1 MEKGS
6 QQELEQ
12 RLALGG
18 PEDTLRGLF
27 FTGAL
32 EVVRGLEEPAALERC
47 IEASGAER
55 FMTFFSYP
63 VGTLNRLL
71 YAAAWE
77 LSGRHDGFS
86 GAMRYLGNGSP
97 VYLQSG
103 AGRVLLMLAG
113 GEPRRMLDG
122 IPSAYRTAV
131 QHGLCSV
138 QWAGP
143 ARGRVIFQGST
154 LPAEYLEG
162 AVPGPLRVLEGGGG
176 ERHRTAGEPARRGN
190 RRLLVALCSHARRPG
205 GRVGAGRRR
214 ARAVFRAR
222 SRGGTCAG
230 WSS

>member
-6 QQELEQ
+6 QQELEH

-32 EVVRGLEEPAALERC
+32 EAVRSLEDPAALERC
-47 IEASGAER
+47 IQAAGGER

-77 LSGRHDGFS
+77 LSGVHDGFS
-86 GAMRYLGNGSP
+86 GAMRYLGKRLAP

-131 QHGLCSV
+131 QHGTCSV

-143 ARGRVIFQGST
+143 ACGRLIFQGNT
-154 LPAEYLEG
+154 LPAEYFEG
-162 AVPGPLRVLEGGGG
+162 AVRGLFEFSKVVEVNATGRQVSLRDTEIDV
-176 ERHRTAGEPARRGN
+176 
-190 RRLLVALCSHARRPG
+190 S
-205 GRVGAGRRR
+205 
-214 ARAVFRAR
+214 
-222 SRGGTCAG
+222 
-230 WSS
+230 W

>member
-6 QQELEQ
+6 LQELEH

-32 EVVRGLEEPAALERC
+32 EVVRGLEDPAALERC
-47 IEASGAER
+47 IQAAGGER
-55 FMTFFSYP
+55 FMAFFSYP

-86 GAMRYLGNGSP
+86 GAMRYLGQRIAP

-122 IPSAYRTAV
+122 IPSAYRTAI
-131 QHGLCSV
+131 QHGVCSV
-138 QWAGP
+138 QWSGP
-143 ARGRVIFQGST
+143 THGRVILQGNT
-154 LPAEYLEG
+154 LPMEYIEG
-162 AVPGPLRVLEGGGG
+162 AVRGLFESSKVADVKTTGRQVSLRDMEIDV
-176 ERHRTAGEPARRGN
+176 
-190 RRLLVALCSHARRPG
+190 S
-205 GRVGAGRRR
+205 
-214 ARAVFRAR
+214 
-222 SRGGTCAG
+222 
-230 WSS
+230 W

>member
-6 QQELEQ
+6 QQELEH

-32 EVVRGLEEPAALERC
+32 EVVRGLEDPTALECC
-47 IEASGAER
+47 IAAAGGER

-71 YAAAWE
+71 YAAAWA
-77 LSGRHDGFS
+77 LSSGHDGFG
-86 GAMRYLGNGSP
+86 GAMRYLGQRIAP

-122 IPSAYRTAV
+122 LPSAYRMAV

-138 QWAGP
+138 QWTGP
-143 ARGRVIFQGST
+143 ARGRVLFQGST
-154 LPAEYLEG
+154 LPTEYLEG
-162 AVPGPLRVLEGGGG
+162 VVRGLFESSRVAQVNTTGRQVSLRETEIDV
-176 ERHRTAGEPARRGN
+176 
-190 RRLLVALCSHARRPG
+190 S
-205 GRVGAGRRR
+205 
-214 ARAVFRAR
+214 
-222 SRGGTCAG
+222 
-230 WSS
+230 W